1 MILPRLFNLIA
12 SAAAGFDAATHAD
25 VEVLLPEELLQGE
38 VHPVGTLI
46 RSSCGTSRRS
56 SPSSASQ
63 SCNGRITSMEGEARC
78 RSTILPA
85 TQGSQ

>member
-38 VHPVGTLI
+38 VHPVA
-46 RSSCGTSRRS
+46 
-56 SPSSASQ
+56 PVV
-63 SCNGRITSMEGEARC
+63 ARDGGDVDPLLL
-78 RSTILPA
+78 RHLAAEFAILGQPVL
-85 TQGSQ
+85 QR